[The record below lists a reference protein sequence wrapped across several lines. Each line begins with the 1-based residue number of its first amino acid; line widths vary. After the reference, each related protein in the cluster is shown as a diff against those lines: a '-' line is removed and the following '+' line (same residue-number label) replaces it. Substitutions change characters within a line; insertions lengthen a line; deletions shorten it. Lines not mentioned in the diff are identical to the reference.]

1 MKNLNQYQDGE
12 IVMKNEVQIKSILAI
27 FDPIDNGLPNL
38 KEYDFDESVEVNS
51 LDQDELKKAASDFVT
66 MIEQRIGGTCAY
78 GIVRIFKDEVLLM
91 DVTITHELLRIEKK
105 E

>member
-1 MKNLNQYQDGE
+1 
-12 IVMKNEVQIKSILAI
+12 MKNEVQIKSILAI

-38 KEYDFDESVEVNS
+38 KEYDFDESVEVDS

-78 GIVRIFKDEVLLM
+78 GVVQVYKNNLLIMDCTVEHKAVKDLKENN
-91 DVTITHELLRIEKK
+91 VTIH
-105 E
+105 